1 MPAPPRRWNRQ
12 DALAFAY
19 FWRGPEHLAGPL
31 KLEWRIIAARWIA
44 LLCFYPGLALSS
56 VTEQQRLAADII
68 VLAGVLYNLAI
79 IWLIFARPD
88 FIASGYPT
96 ALGDLALNSAMLI
109 TLGGGFAS
117 GYSYIF
123 FALVISVAMRFGHR
137 MALGVGAIVVAIN
150 ALQVVVT
157 GNEFDSG
164 FVFRGLVLALTAI
177 LAGYLREQA
186 QLANAELQESNLALQ
201 TAYGELHHA
210 HQQLLTLDAAKT
222 NFVANVSHEL
232 RTPLTSIRA
241 YSELLLT
248 YDDSPEVQR
257 EFVGIINAESERLTR
272 LVSNVLDIMKIE
284 SGSVELRMSA
294 LDMAELLRY
303 TVTMYAPLAEQR
315 GIALKLA
322 LPLALPPV
330 CGDRDR
336 LLQVLG
342 NLVSNALKF
351 TVRGAITLTTEVTGL
366 ELRIA
371 VADTGPGI
379 TSDEQG
385 RIFEKFY
392 QGGRLLTE
400 KPGGTG
406 LGLAICKEI
415 IEQHRGR
422 IWVESRLGQGSTFYI
437 ALGIP
442 SERTAVPEVALPE
455 TSLPQPVPGP
465 VRGEMVAAPPAP
477 VAT

>member
-1 MPAPPRRWNRQ
+1 
-12 DALAFAY
+12 
-19 FWRGPEHLAGPL
+19 
-31 KLEWRIIAARWIA
+31 
-44 LLCFYPGLALSS
+44 LS
-56 VTEQQRLAADII
+56 
-68 VLAGVLYNLAI
+68 GVLYNLAI
-79 IWLIFARPD
+79 VCLIYARPD

-96 ALGDLALNSAMLI
+96 TLGDLALNTAMLI
-109 TLGGGFAS
+109 TLGGGFDSA
-117 GYSYIF
+117 YSYIF
-123 FALVISVAMRFGHR
+123 FALVVAVAMRFGQR
-137 MALGVGAIVVAIN
+137 MALCIGAIVVAIN
-150 ALQVVVT
+150 AIQVLVT
-157 GNEFDSG
+157 GIGFDSG
-164 FVFRGLVLALTAI
+164 FVFRALFLALTAI

-186 QLANAELQESNLALQ
+186 QLANVELQTTNRALQ
-201 TAYGELHHA
+201 TAYGELHSA

-257 EFVGIINAESERLTR
+257 EFLGIINAESERLTR

-284 SGSVELRMSA
+284 SGIVEVRA
-294 LDMAELLRY
+294 GCVDVAELLRY
-303 TVTMYAPLAEQR
+303 TVKTYAPLAEQR
-315 GIALKLA
+315 GLALNLS

-330 CGDRDR
+330 RGDRDR

-351 TVRGAITLTTEVTGL
+351 TMRGTITLTTEVNGA

-379 TSDEQG
+379 APEDQAH
-385 RIFEKFY
+385 IFEKFY
-392 QGGRLLTE
+392 QGGRLLTD

-415 IEQHRGR
+415 VEQHRGR
-422 IWVESRLGQGSTFYI
+422 IWVESRPGAGSTFLI
-437 ALGIP
+437 ALGAPVEQIASP
-442 SERTAVPEVALPE
+442 APPL
-455 TSLPQPVPGP
+455 PVPVVSEP
-465 VRGEMVAAPPAP
+465 MPSAARNEIMA
-477 VAT
+477 AS